1 MTVAD
6 HRRRKRTATPISE
19 IPMSINASESVTTEV
34 DFSAAKTPTKTP
46 TIENNHR
53 ITRFPPH
60 ASRLGCRPASRFND
74 EISCKFRTVK
84 DPLEYLRNRS
94 TVPRR
99 ERQNCK
105 GDTTIYVYDIQ
116 TRSVRDQ
123 TVRPGRDGGAGISV
137 PLKDPPVIAGGSTVR
152 MNLQISSL
160 DTVIVH
166 PDFLDRG
173 TIPPRQI
180 KISSGVAERI

>member
-1 MTVAD
+1 
-6 HRRRKRTATPISE
+6 
-19 IPMSINASESVTTEV
+19 MSINASESVTTEV

-53 ITRFPPH
+53 ITRSPPH

-74 EISCKFRTVK
+74 EISCKFCTVK

-105 GDTTIYVYDIQ
+105 GDTTFYVYDIQ

-123 TVRPGRDGGAGISV
+123 TVRPGRDGG
-137 PLKDPPVIAGGSTVR
+137 PVSR
-152 MNLQISSL
+152 S
-160 DTVIVH
+160 
-166 PDFLDRG
+166 P
-173 TIPPRQI
+173 
-180 KISSGVAERI
+180 